1 MNTATKTSWLIAVD
15 GSEPSRKVI
24 DYIVTEAAS
33 RVSAPELI
41 LVNVQAP
48 LSSDITRFIN
58 KKIVS
63 DFHREAG
70 DSALAPA
77 RQKLDAA
84 GLAYSAHIM
93 MGETASTLIELAT
106 DKGCS
111 LIVMGARG
119 LGSVVGLLMGSVT
132 TKVVKLASVPVL
144 VVK

>member
-1 MNTATKTSWLIAVD
+1 MNTSWLIAID
-15 GSEPSRKVI
+15 GSAPSLKVV
-24 DYIVTEAAS
+24 DYVITEAAS
-33 RVSAPELI
+33 RTVKPQLF

-48 LSSDITRFIN
+48 LSGDITRFIEE
-58 KKIVS
+58 KVVD
-63 DFHREAG
+63 DFHRETGEA
-70 DSALAPA
+70 ALAQA

-93 MGETASTLIELAT
+93 LGEAAPTMVEFAK

-119 LGSVVGLLMGSVT
+119 LGSVAGLLIGSVA
-132 TKVVKLASVPVL
+132 TKVVKLSKVPVM

>member
-1 MNTATKTSWLIAVD
+1 MNTSWLIAID
-15 GSEPSRKVI
+15 GSEPSLKVV
-24 DYIVTEAAS
+24 DYVITEAAS
-33 RVSAPELI
+33 RLVKPHLF

-48 LSSDITRFIN
+48 LSGDITRFIEE
-58 KKIVS
+58 KVVD
-63 DFHREAG
+63 DFHRETGEA
-70 DSALAPA
+70 ALAQA

-93 MGETASTLIELAT
+93 LGEAAPTLVEFAK

-119 LGSVVGLLMGSVT
+119 LGSVAGLLIGSVA
-132 TKVVKLASVPVL
+132 TKVVKLSKVPVL

>member
-1 MNTATKTSWLIAVD
+1 MNTSWLIAVD
-15 GSEPSRKVI
+15 GSEPSLKVI
-24 DYIVTEAAS
+24 DHVVTEAAT
-33 RVSAPELI
+33 RTTPPQLF

-48 LSSDITRFIN
+48 LSSDITRFIDEKVVN
-58 KKIVS
+58 
-63 DFHREAG
+63 DFHREKG
-70 DSALAPA
+70 DAALAPA
-77 RQKLDAA
+77 RKKLDAA

-93 MGETASTLIELAT
+93 IGETAPTLIEFAT

-119 LGSVVGLLMGSVT
+119 LGSVAGLLMGSVA